1 MVNTFTKLKVKL
13 SLLEYEDR
21 FVPLPLFTSS
31 IALITGF
38 TFIFPILALGTLPF
52 SVFLVY
58 SIFTGDINLV
68 DDTKKVTPKSI
79 NLIQE
84 EE

>member
-1 MVNTFTKLKVKL
+1 MAKSITNLKVQL

-21 FVPLPLFTSS
+21 FIPLPLFASS

-38 TFIFPILALGTLPF
+38 TFIFPILAIGTLPF

-58 SIFTGDINLV
+58 SIFTGDVNLV
-68 DDTKKVTPKSI
+68 EHSKPEFKQNVEKD
-79 NLIQE
+79 LE